1 MSSPRGTG
9 WVTMRRTPERPMD
22 EELRMI
28 LETESKTYHTSQN
41 ILYVEVRERGE
52 RERERERE
60 EGEGEGES
68 ITWEVGVMMRGREER
83 DERVTGM
90 PPSMR

>member
-1 MSSPRGTG
+1 MSSPGTPLSSPRGTG
-9 WVTMRRTPERPMD
+9 WVMMRKTPERPID

-52 RERERERE
+52 GERERERRE
-60 EGEGEGES
+60 RE
-68 ITWEVGVMMRGREER
+68 RALLGR
-83 DERVTGM
+83 
-90 PPSMR
+90 

>member
-1 MSSPRGTG
+1 
-9 WVTMRRTPERPMD
+9 MD

-41 ILYVEVRERGE
+41 ILYVEVREREEGE
-52 RERERERE
+52 RERRERERE
-60 EGEGEGES
+60 S
-68 ITWEVGVMMRGREER
+68 VTWEVGVMMRGREER
-83 DERVTGM
+83 DERETGM

>member
-1 MSSPRGTG
+1 MM
-9 WVTMRRTPERPMD
+9 MRRTLERPID

-52 RERERERE
+52 GERERGREHYLGGRSDDERE
-60 EGEGEGES
+60 
-68 ITWEVGVMMRGREER
+68 RGKR
-83 DERVTGM
+83 
-90 PPSMR
+90 

>member
-1 MSSPRGTG
+1 
-9 WVTMRRTPERPMD
+9 MD

-52 RERERERE
+52 GERERERE
-60 EGEGEGES
+60 S
-68 ITWEVGVMMRGREER
+68 VTWDVGVMMRGREER
-83 DERVTGM
+83 DESETGM
-90 PPSMR
+90 YPSMR

>member
-52 RERERERE
+52 GERERER
-60 EGEGEGES
+60 
-68 ITWEVGVMMRGREER
+68 GRER
-83 DERVTGM
+83 YMGGRSDDERERGK
-90 PPSMR
+90 R

>member
-1 MSSPRGTG
+1 
-9 WVTMRRTPERPMD
+9 MD

-52 RERERERE
+52 GERERE
-60 EGEGEGES
+60 GES
-68 ITWEVGVMMRGREER
+68 VTWEVGVMMRGREER
-83 DERVTGM
+83 DEREAGM
-90 PPSMR
+90 SPSMR

>member
-1 MSSPRGTG
+1 MSSPGTPLSSPRGTG
-9 WVTMRRTPERPMD
+9 WVTMRRTPERPID

-52 RERERERE
+52 RGRERYLGGRSDDERERGKR
-60 EGEGEGES
+60 
-68 ITWEVGVMMRGREER
+68 
-83 DERVTGM
+83 
-90 PPSMR
+90 

>member
-1 MSSPRGTG
+1 
-9 WVTMRRTPERPMD
+9 MD

-52 RERERERE
+52 GERGER
-60 EGEGEGES
+60 EGEGECYLGCRS
-68 ITWEVGVMMRGREER
+68 D
-83 DERVTGM
+83 DERERGK
-90 PPSMR
+90 R